1 MTLHTGRSGRWVM
14 VFAVVCLVSA
24 MGLVNSTHR
33 CRIQYAQLQQLELQ
47 RWALQ
52 EDYSRLLL
60 QHSTLAAPH
69 RVDELARESLK
80 MTPPSFER
88 YRVVGR

>member
-1 MTLHTGRSGRWVM
+1 MSLPLDRSGRL
-14 VFAVVCLVSA
+14 VVLLALVCMVSA
-24 MGLVNSTHR
+24 MGLVSSTHR
-33 CRIQYAQLQQLELQ
+33 SRVHYTRLQQLELQ

-60 QHSTLAAPH
+60 QHSTLASPH
-69 RVDELARESLK
+69 RVDELARESLN

-88 YRVVGR
+88 YRVVDR